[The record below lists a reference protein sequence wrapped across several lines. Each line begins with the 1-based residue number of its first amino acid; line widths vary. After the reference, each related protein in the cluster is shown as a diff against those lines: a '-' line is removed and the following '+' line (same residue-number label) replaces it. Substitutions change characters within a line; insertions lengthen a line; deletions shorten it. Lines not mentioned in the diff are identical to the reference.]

1 MSNPKKPS
9 PKKPSPKKPAAPNTA
24 AAAYKEV
31 QSEIEAVSGDDLAVI
46 NIDIPQAVST
56 VLGVLPKIGALR
68 EVMVVNLPNHP
79 MKTFDKLGTYALA
92 AWYTHLLTLPAA
104 SPSSPIKPLLE
115 EAGPL
120 REDLLSDAEA
130 LARRK
135 LIDASVVSDIRAGQG
150 NIDIANDLVALSALF
165 SNNWDEVQGKT
176 AATKEE
182 VERAGKLGPLILAA
196 LGMRE
201 QGAIVA
207 PAEAAAKRAQAF
219 TLFMRAY
226 DETRRAVSYLRWR
239 ERDADD
245 LAPSLYKGRGRRGGA
260 AAEEVGETATEETTS
275 GAPSP
280 EAPPAG

>member
-1 MSNPKKPS
+1 MPK
-9 PKKPSPKKPAAPNTA
+9 PKKPSPKKPAAPDTA

-31 QSEIEAVSGDDLAVI
+31 QSEIDAMSGDDLAVI
-46 NIDIPQAVST
+46 NVDIPQAVST
-56 VLGVLPKIGALR
+56 VLGVLPKIAPLR
-68 EVMVVNLPNHP
+68 EAIVVNLPSHP
-79 MKTFDKLGTYALA
+79 IKSFDKLGTYALA
-92 AWYTHLLTLPAA
+92 AWYTHLLTLPPA
-104 SPSSPIKPLLE
+104 SPSSPLKPLVE

-135 LIDASVVSDIRAGQG
+135 LIDASVVSEIRSGQG
-150 NIDIANDLVALSALF
+150 NIDMANDLVALSALF

-176 AATKEE
+176 AATEAE

-201 QGAIVA
+201 QGAVVT
-207 PAEAAAKRAQAF
+207 PAEAAAKKARAF
-219 TLFMRAY
+219 TLLVRAY
-226 DETRRAVSYLRWR
+226 DETRRAVTYLRWR
-239 ERDADD
+239 ERDADE

-260 AAEEVGETATEETTS
+260 AEEAAGEGGETATRDTIA

-280 EAPPAG
+280 EGAPPAG